1 MGRGDADLLTMR
13 GTLAAILIILGL
25 VLVPIGV
32 VSSAA
37 RTLLTNEDAF
47 VDTLAPLAEDPDV
60 QGVVTAGV
68 TGSIT
73 DAVDSLGLPSV
84 LTDPFEPL
92 VEEQVGEAV
101 ASDAFARAWQKSLLL
116 SHEQLVATLSHD
128 PSSAVTLDD
137 AGVIELQIGP
147 IVAEVR
153 DRLVANGSEI
163 AERIPDVDRGI
174 VIYENDGLTK
184 LEPIYNLVLIVGA
197 WSPWVA
203 AGLIIAG
210 IVVAA
215 RRARA
220 TITTGIV
227 LALIGAVLCIALAIG
242 RGVFASAIDSAIVTP
257 EAAGVV
263 YDALA
268 SRILWPSIA
277 VAAAGAVLAIAV
289 AAVRRIRRR

>member
-1 MGRGDADLLTMR
+1 MTEATPHRAR
-13 GTLAAILIILGL
+13 GTIAAILIILGL

-37 RTLLTNEDAF
+37 RTLLTDEDAF

-60 QGVVTAGV
+60 QGVVTEGV
-68 TGSIT
+68 TQSIT
-73 DAVDSLGLPSV
+73 DAVDSLGLPSAV
-84 LTDPFEPL
+84 TGALEPL

-116 SHEQLVATLSHD
+116 SHEQLVATLSAD
-128 PSSAVTLDD
+128 PDSALTLTE
-137 AGVIELQIGP
+137 AGGIELQIGP

-153 DRLVANGSEI
+153 DRLVANGSQF

-174 VIYENDGLTK
+174 LIYENDNLAK
-184 LEPIYNLVLIVGA
+184 LEPVYNRVLVVGA

-203 AGLIIAG
+203 AALIVAG
-210 IVVAA
+210 IAVAA

-220 TITTGIV
+220 AITTGIV
-227 LALIGAVLCIALAIG
+227 LAVIGIALCAALAIG
-242 RGVFASAIDSAIVTP
+242 RGVFASSLESTIVTAD
-257 EAAGVV
+257 AAGVV

-268 SRILWPSIA
+268 SRILWPAIA
-277 VAAAGAVLAIAV
+277 VAGGGAVLAIAV
-289 AAVRRIRRR
+289 AIGRRIRRR

>member
-1 MGRGDADLLTMR
+1 MTEATPHRAR
-13 GTLAAILIILGL
+13 GTIAAILIILGL

-37 RTLLTNEDAF
+37 RTLLTDEDAF

-60 QGVVTAGV
+60 QGVVTEGV
-68 TGSIT
+68 TQSIT
-73 DAVDSLGLPSV
+73 DAVDSLGLPSAV
-84 LTDPFEPL
+84 TGALEPL

-116 SHEQLVATLSHD
+116 SHEQLVATLSAD
-128 PSSAVTLDD
+128 PDSALTLTE
-137 AGVIELQIGP
+137 AGGIELQIGP

-174 VIYENDGLTK
+174 LIYENDNLAK
-184 LEPIYNLVLIVGA
+184 LEPVYNLVLVVGA

-203 AGLIIAG
+203 AALIVAG
-210 IVVAA
+210 IAVAA

-220 TITTGIV
+220 AITTGIV
-227 LALIGAVLCIALAIG
+227 LAVIGIALCAALAIG
-242 RGVFASAIDSAIVTP
+242 RGVFASSLESTIVTAD
-257 EAAGVV
+257 AAGVV

-268 SRILWPSIA
+268 SRILWPAIA
-277 VAAAGAVLAIAV
+277 VAGGGAVLAIAV
-289 AAVRRIRRR
+289 AIGRRIRRR